1 MSQRYL
7 SHQGSIVLTFVV
19 EAARDAGMA
28 TENKK
33 LREKVS
39 SLEKQIQ
46 GSLRYFHL
54 CLHACVCIY
63 IHMYMHVVECNTLY
77 ISTYIRMY
85 VRRVN
90 NI

>member
-1 MSQRYL
+1 MKRKFVSKVFV
-7 SHQGSIVLTFVV
+7 SPGSIVLMFVV

-54 CLHACVCIY
+54 CVCMHHLYACTSICTC
-63 IHMYMHVVECNTLY
+63 MW
-77 ISTYIRMY
+77 
-85 VRRVN
+85 
-90 NI
+90 